1 MASLSSSAAQWSTS
15 LSDYSLCERIGRG
28 AFADVYR
35 AEVAGRSDGSA
46 IALKVMDMEKIG
58 SQVDDD
64 IRAEVL
70 TMKSC
75 NHPNVLGCF
84 ACFTSS
90 NANLYLVMPYM
101 DRGSALH
108 VMKRLKHD
116 GKRAAG
122 LSKGWVKYII
132 GEVLKGLQYLH
143 DNKLIHRDIK
153 AGNILL
159 NSHGDVKI
167 ADFGTTTFMQERGRD
182 RQHATFTGTVC
193 WMAPEVMAQEEGY
206 SYPADVWSIGITT
219 LELVKGYAPY
229 AMYAPMK
236 VLLETL
242 QKAPPTIKSYAD
254 EQGRKSKLSGTEWAS
269 KSSSF
274 KKFVAACLKREP
286 SDRST
291 IASLL
296 GMKFVSHGKA
306 GPEVARAM
314 FAREL
319 CTEIS
324 DPLHVEKSTDSAGGG
339 VAEGEGTNDDTGAAS
354 EKTEKPEWD
363 FSDLL
368 NNDGEGGEK
377 EVAKDEGGDVAA
389 AAASANVEKDVEIND
404 DNFGDM
410 FSAAGLGG
418 L

>member
-1 MASLSSSAAQWSTS
+1 MASLATGGSAGGTGWSTS
-15 LSDYSLCERIGRG
+15 LSDYTLFELIGRG
-28 AFADVYR
+28 AFADVFR
-35 AEVAGRSDGSA
+35 ARFTGSTTDGGPA
-46 IALKVMDMEKIG
+46 CDVALKVMDMEKIG

-75 NHPNVLGCF
+75 NHPNVLSCF

-90 NANLYLVMPYM
+90 DAKLYLVMPYM

-108 VMKRLKHD
+108 VMKRLKRES
-116 GKRAAG
+116 KRAAG
-122 LSKGWVKYII
+122 LDKGWVKFILS
-132 GEVLKGLQYLH
+132 EVLKGLRYLH

-159 NSHGDVKI
+159 NGRGEVMI
-167 ADFGTTTFMQERGRD
+167 ADFGTTTFMQERGKD

-206 SYPADVWSIGITT
+206 SYPADVWSIGITA

-229 AMYAPMK
+229 AMFAPMK

-242 QKAPPTIKSYAD
+242 QQPPPSIKSYED
-254 EQGRKSKLSGTEWAS
+254 EKGGKVPRVSGTEWAS

-274 KKFVAACLKREP
+274 KKFVAACLKRDP
-286 SDRST
+286 SERAT
-291 IASLL
+291 IAQLEA
-296 GMKFVSHGKA
+296 MKFVSHGKA
-306 GPEVARAM
+306 GLEVARAM
-314 FAREL
+314 FAREI
-319 CTEIS
+319 CAEIRE
-324 DPLHVEKSTDSAGGG
+324 PLHVGKGSAVDSTSAAGSVGTAGGDASTD
-339 VAEGEGTNDDTGAAS
+339 
-354 EKTEKPEWD
+354 KPEWD
-363 FSDLL
+363 FTDILGDDM
-368 NNDGEGGEK
+368 DG
-377 EVAKDEGGDVAA
+377 AA
-389 AAASANVEKDVEIND
+389 AGKSAATLDKDTEVND

>member
-1 MASLSSSAAQWSTS
+1 MYSRVFQFEGLWRGVAWRCRVVWCVLCALCPYRVLLCTGTRTRTSPKSTRARTDVLDPRRIFFFWCNKSAGPEAGNARVQLVRPGQPCQQRCLWSTS

-84 ACFTSS
+84 ACFTSRD
-90 NANLYLVMPYM
+90 AKLYLVMPYM

-108 VMKRLKHD
+108 VMKRLKRE

-159 NSHGDVKI
+159 NSRGDVKI
-167 ADFGTTTFMQERGRD
+167 ADFGTTTFMQERGKD

-236 VLLETL
+236 VLVETL
-242 QKAPPTIKSYAD
+242 QKPPPTIKSYAD

-274 KKFVAACLKREP
+274 KKFVSRASSVNLP
-286 SDRST
+286 
-291 IASLL
+291 IA
-296 GMKFVSHGKA
+296 
-306 GPEVARAM
+306 R
-314 FAREL
+314 
-319 CTEIS
+319 
-324 DPLHVEKSTDSAGGG
+324 PLHLSWG
-339 VAEGEGTNDDTGAAS
+339 
-354 EKTEKPEWD
+354 
-363 FSDLL
+363 
-368 NNDGEGGEK
+368 
-377 EVAKDEGGDVAA
+377 
-389 AAASANVEKDVEIND
+389 
-404 DNFGDM
+404 
-410 FSAAGLGG
+410 
-418 L
+418 